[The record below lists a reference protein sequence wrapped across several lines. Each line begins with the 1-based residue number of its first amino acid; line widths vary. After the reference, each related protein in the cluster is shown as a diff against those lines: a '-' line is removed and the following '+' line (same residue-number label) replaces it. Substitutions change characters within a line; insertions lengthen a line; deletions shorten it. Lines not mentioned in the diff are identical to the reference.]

1 MRARFNVLAIDNYD
15 SFVHVL
21 ADEFRRRQ
29 CAVDVYRNHWPIE
42 EALGYIRT
50 NQPDLLLMSPGPG
63 KPEDA
68 SLCLDLL
75 HRAPRQLPVFG
86 VCLGYQCI
94 VHCFGGRVIRADE
107 VVHGKPA
114 LIRHG
119 GRGVFQGLESPMQVG
134 RYHSLVGV
142 EIDGGLLVTAECNGI
157 PMAVEHRERPIWG
170 VQFHPESVLSPLGGR
185 LLDNLLT
192 LVEACHAD

>member
-107 VVHGKPA
+107 VVHGKPV
-114 LIRHG
+114 LIRHR
-119 GRGVFQGLESPMQVG
+119 GRGVFQGLEARGRALPRLGDRAFMVG
-134 RYHSLVGV
+134 RSLFP
-142 EIDGGLLVTAECNGI
+142 GLCHDEALQTAK
-157 PMAVEHRERPIWG
+157 
-170 VQFHPESVLSPLGGR
+170 L
-185 LLDNLLT
+185 NLFSRRI
-192 LVEACHAD
+192 